1 MQPGLSATGIPV
13 PWDHTVATVPSGRGI
28 DIPALTIAEAGT
40 ECSDPEGMQG
50 WVDLGTGA
58 SAQPVPNS
66 PRWDSNP
73 GPLIPQSDA
82 LTH

>member
-50 WVDLGTGA
+50 
-58 SAQPVPNS
+58 
-66 PRWDSNP
+66 
-73 GPLIPQSDA
+73 
-82 LTH
+82 

>member
-13 PWDHTVATVPSGRGI
+13 PWDHTVATVPSGRG

-50 WVDLGTGA
+50 
-58 SAQPVPNS
+58 
-66 PRWDSNP
+66 
-73 GPLIPQSDA
+73 
-82 LTH
+82 